1 MSIFE
6 IILMAVALA
15 MDAFAVAICKGLA
28 TNKVQ
33 IKHMVVVGA
42 WFGIF
47 QALMPFIGCT
57 LGAAFLSYIEAVDHW
72 IAFVLLGCIGGN
84 MIKEALSKED
94 ECDCTDASLS
104 FKVMLT
110 MAVATSIDALAAGV
124 GMSVDLDGM
133 GQILFA
139 VLSIGVITFI
149 LSALGVK
156 IGNVFGSKYKFL
168 AELSGGVVLVIMG
181 LKILVEHLGVFG

>member
-1 MSIFE
+1 
-6 IILMAVALA
+6 MAVALA

-28 TNKVQ
+28 TKKVQ

-72 IAFVLLGCIGGN
+72 IAFVLLGFIGGN
-84 MIKEALSKED
+84 MIKEALAKDE

-104 FKVMLT
+104 PRVMLT

-133 GQILFA
+133 GQILIA
-139 VLSIGVITFI
+139 VFSIGVITFL

-168 AELSGGVVLVIMG
+168 AELSGGIVLVGMG
-181 LKILVEHLGVFG
+181 LKILVEHLGILA